1 MYSSEN
7 ISKSLEAR
15 RSMSLRHDFSLRTV
29 ELRKLLGTNP
39 STLSEIYKR
48 LGIQFAD
55 GDTVAH
61 QGAAKQLYG
70 AEVRKILAS
79 RGYEFATMA
88 KTIAFM
94 MCKGGVGKT
103 TSTFFLAQ
111 RLSAYGAKVLAV
123 DADAQGNLT
132 SSFAVEKFG
141 YEIDQET
148 PILVDVLTDE
158 VSLEDAIVEVT
169 PSVHLVPS
177 TPLNAT
183 MEGRIRERFKNP
195 STPVRKALEP
205 VLDRYDYILIDCAPA
220 LNLTNTA
227 IVSASDLIILPVA
240 PDLYSQLGLDQTLH
254 EVAQIE
260 MDFNISIEKRI
271 IFTKF
276 DAREFTSLKYLS
288 EIATMHREM
297 RFSTAIRVCADVKN
311 AVTKHEDL
319 FALKR
324 SNAREDY
331 DSFALE
337 LMGLDTFFE
346 KRRNGRAA

>member
-1 MYSSEN
+1 
-7 ISKSLEAR
+7 
-15 RSMSLRHDFSLRTV
+15 MSLREDFSLRTV

-55 GDTVAH
+55 NGKVAH

-70 AEVRKILAS
+70 PEVRKILES
-79 RGYEFATMA
+79 RGFKYGDKA

-103 TSTFFLAQ
+103 TSTFFCAQ

-123 DADAQGNLT
+123 DADSQGNLT
-132 SSFAVEKFG
+132 SSFAIEQHGFDIDEK
-141 YEIDQET
+141 T
-148 PILVDVLTDE
+148 PILVDVLTEE
-158 VSLEDAIVEVT
+158 VALDDAIVEVT

-195 STPVRKALEP
+195 SIPIRKVLEP
-205 VLDRYDYILIDCAPA
+205 VLHRYDYILIDCAPA

-227 IVSASDLIILPVA
+227 VVSACDLIILPVA
-240 PDLYSQLGLDQTLH
+240 PDLYSQLGLEQTLN

-260 MDFNISIEKRI
+260 EDFSLSVEKRI

-288 EIATMHREM
+288 EIAMMHKDM

-337 LMGLDTFFE
+337 LMGLEAFFE
-346 KRRNGRAA
+346 HRRNGRAA